1 MKVPMRR
8 QRHAQ
13 RSHRARG
20 FSLVEVLVA
29 LIIIGVGMLGIAKI
43 QAMASAST
51 GTASARAFA
60 AMEAASLASSM
71 RANRSYWSAIPA
83 GGVSITITGGT
94 PPTLVVAGDP
104 TLTGAATC
112 IGTSACSP
120 AAIAWADLNDW
131 ANAINGAA
139 VAAGVWTQGLPGV
152 SALVNC
158 PALTVVSGV
167 TQPAYCTVQLNWSER
182 STLGINAQ
190 SAGQA
195 VATNVGAGQYGY
207 TLYVEP

>member
-1 MKVPMRR
+1 MHTRASRVC
-8 QRHAQ
+8 
-13 RSHRARG
+13 ARG

-43 QAMASAST
+43 QAMANAST
-51 GTASARAFA
+51 ATASGRAFA
-60 AMEAASLASSM
+60 AMEAASIASSI
-71 RANRSYWSAIPA
+71 RANRNYWSAIPA
-83 GGVSITITGGT
+83 GGVTINITGGT
-94 PPTLVVAGDP
+94 TPSLNVTGDA

-131 ANAINGAA
+131 ANAINGAP
-139 VAAGVWTQGLPGV
+139 VAAGVWTQGLPAV
-152 SALVNC
+152 SARITCPPLV
-158 PALTVVSGV
+158 AVTGV
-167 TQPAYCTVQLNWSER
+167 TQPAYCTVQLNWTER
-182 STLGINAQ
+182 STIGINAQ
-190 SAGQA
+190 SSGQA

>member
-1 MKVPMRR
+1 
-8 QRHAQ
+8 
-13 RSHRARG
+13 
-20 FSLVEVLVA
+20 LVEVLVA

-43 QAMASAST
+43 QAMANTST

-60 AMEAASLASSM
+60 AMEAASLAASM
-71 RANRSYWSAIPA
+71 RANRAYWSSIPA
-83 GGVSITITGGT
+83 GGVSITITGGS
-94 PPTLVVAGDP
+94 PPALVVAGDA

-131 ANAINGAA
+131 ANAINGGA
-139 VAAGVWTQGLPGV
+139 VVGGVWTQGLTGV

-158 PALTVVSGV
+158 PALTVVTGV

-190 SAGQA
+190 STGQA